1 MALINIRV
9 DDSLKENVETI
20 LEDMGLNMTTAIT
33 IYLKEIVRSK
43 QIPFTIVSSTKNNE
57 DNNLPKEE
65 TVDETYNKIKEFAL
79 KREYMSISAI
89 SRNFALGFVKSN
101 KYFEKLKSEGILE
114 ANANNSRGYKVIK

>member
-43 QIPFTIVSSTKNNE
+43 QIPFTIVSSINNI
-57 DNNLPKEE
+57 EE
-65 TVDETYNKIKEFAL
+65 NVYK
-79 KREYMSISAI
+79 
-89 SRNFALGFVKSN
+89 
-101 KYFEKLKSEGILE
+101 KLKED
-114 ANANNSRGYKVIK
+114 

>member
-43 QIPFTIVSSTKNNE
+43 QILFTIVSSINNIEKNF
-57 DNNLPKEE
+57 LPKEE
-65 TVDETYNKIKEFAL
+65 QFYETYNKIKEYA
-79 KREYMSISAI
+79 
-89 SRNFALGFVKSN
+89 
-101 KYFEKLKSEGILE
+101 
-114 ANANNSRGYKVIK
+114 

>member
-43 QIPFTIVSSTKNNE
+43 QIQFTIVSRINNIE
-57 DNNLPKEE
+57 ENVSSKEE
-65 TVDETYNKIKEFAL
+65 PVDETYNKIKEFA
-79 KREYMSISAI
+79 KQQKYMTMSSI
-89 SRNFALGFVKSN
+89 SRNFAMGFVKASE
-101 KYFEKLKSEGILE
+101 YFDKLKDDGVIKEDP
-114 ANANNSRGYKVIK
+114 NNHRYKVIK

>member
-43 QIPFTIVSSTKNNE
+43 QIPFTIVSNIKNIEENVSS
-57 DNNLPKEE
+57 KEE
-65 TVDETYNKIKEFAL
+65 PVDETYNKIKEFA
-79 KREYMSISAI
+79 KQQKYMTMSSI
-89 SRNFALGFVKSN
+89 SRNFAMGFVKASE
-101 KYFEKLKSEGILE
+101 YFDKLKDDGVIKEDP
-114 ANANNSRGYKVIK
+114 NNHRYKVIK

>member
-43 QIPFTIVSSTKNNE
+43 QIPFTIVSNIKNI
-57 DNNLPKEE
+57 EE
-65 TVDETYNKIKEFAL
+65 NVSSIEEPVDETYNKIKEFA
-79 KREYMSISAI
+79 KQQKYMTMSSI
-89 SRNFALGFVKSN
+89 SRNFAMGFVKASE
-101 KYFEKLKSEGILE
+101 YFDKLKDDGVIKEDP
-114 ANANNSRGYKVIK
+114 NNHRYKVIK

>member
-43 QIPFTIVSSTKNNE
+43 SIPFTIVSNIKNIEENVSS
-57 DNNLPKEE
+57 KEE
-65 TVDETYNKIKEFAL
+65 PVDETYNKIKEYA
-79 KREYMSISAI
+79 KEQKYMTI
-89 SRNFALGFVKSN
+89 SRICRIFGFGFNIS
-101 KYFEKLKSEGILE
+101 S
-114 ANANNSRGYKVIK
+114 IKKHLSF

>member
-43 QIPFTIVSSTKNNE
+43 QIPFTIVSNIKNIEENVSS
-57 DNNLPKEE
+57 KEE
-65 TVDETYNKIKEFAL
+65 PVDETYNKIKEFA
-79 KREYMSISAI
+79 KQQKYMTMSSI
-89 SRNFALGFVKSN
+89 SRNFAMGFVKASE
-101 KYFEKLKSEGILE
+101 YFDKLKDDGIIKE
-114 ANANNSRGYKVIK
+114 NPDNHMYRVIK

>member
-43 QIPFTIVSSTKNNE
+43 QIPFTIVSNIKNIEENVSST
-57 DNNLPKEE
+57 EE
-65 TVDETYNKIKEFAL
+65 PVDETYNKIKEFA
-79 KREYMSISAI
+79 KQQKYMTMSSI
-89 SRNFALGFVKSN
+89 SRNFAMGFVKASE
-101 KYFEKLKSEGILE
+101 YFDKLKDDGVIKEDP
-114 ANANNSRGYKVIK
+114 NNHRYKVIK

>member
-43 QIPFTIVSSTKNNE
+43 QIPFTIVSNIKNIEENVSS
-57 DNNLPKEE
+57 KEE
-65 TVDETYNKIKEFAL
+65 PVDETYDKIKEFA
-79 KREYMSISAI
+79 KQQKYMTMSSI
-89 SRNFALGFVKSN
+89 SRNFAMGFVKASE
-101 KYFEKLKSEGILE
+101 YFDKLKDDGVIKEDP
-114 ANANNSRGYKVIK
+114 NNHRYKVIK

>member
-43 QIPFTIVSSTKNNE
+43 QIPFTIVNSINNIE
-57 DNNLPKEE
+57 ENLNIEMEVTYE
-65 TVDETYNKIKEFAL
+65 T
-79 KREYMSISAI
+79 
-89 SRNFALGFVKSN
+89 
-101 KYFEKLKSEGILE
+101 ILLE
-114 ANANNSRGYKVIK
+114 

>member
-43 QIPFTIVSSTKNNE
+43 QIPFTIVSSINNIE
-57 DNNLPKEE
+57 ENVSSKEKP
-65 TVDETYNKIKEFAL
+65 VDETYDKIKEYA
-79 KREYMSISAI
+79 KQQKYMTMSSI
-89 SRNFALGFVKSN
+89 SRNFAMGFVKASE
-101 KYFEKLKSEGILE
+101 YFDKLINDGIIKE
-114 ANANNSRGYKVIK
+114 DPNNHRYKVIK

>member
-43 QIPFTIVSSTKNNE
+43 QIPFTIVSSINNIE
-57 DNNLPKEE
+57 ENVSSKEE
-65 TVDETYNKIKEFAL
+65 PVDETYNKIKEYA
-79 KREYMSISAI
+79 KEQKYMTITSIC
-89 SRNFALGFVKSN
+89 RNFGFGFN
-101 KYFEKLKSEGILE
+101 KASEYFDKLKDDGVIKEDP
-114 ANANNSRGYKVIK
+114 NNHRYKVIK

>member
-43 QIPFTIVSSTKNNE
+43 QIPFTIVSSINNIE
-57 DNNLPKEE
+57 ENVLPKEE
-65 TVDETYNKIKEFAL
+65 PVDETYNKIKEFA
-79 KREYMSISAI
+79 KQQKYMTMSSIC
-89 SRNFALGFVKSN
+89 RNFAMGYNKAS
-101 KYFEKLKSEGILE
+101 KYFDKLKDEEIIKE
-114 ANANNSRGYKVIK
+114 NPDNHKYRVIK

>member
-43 QIPFTIVSSTKNNE
+43 QIPFTIVSSINNIE
-57 DNNLPKEE
+57 ENVSSKEE
-65 TVDETYNKIKEFAL
+65 TVDETYNKIIVVFTKRLL
-79 KREYMSISAI
+79 KKWLNIGLLYDI
-89 SRNFALGFVKSN
+89 
-101 KYFEKLKSEGILE
+101 
-114 ANANNSRGYKVIK
+114 

>member
-43 QIPFTIVSSTKNNE
+43 QIPFTIVSSINNI
-57 DNNLPKEE
+57 EE
-65 TVDETYNKIKEFAL
+65 NVSSTDEPVDETYNKIKEFAL

-101 KYFEKLKSEGILE
+101 KYFDKLKDDGIIKE
-114 ANANNSRGYKVIK
+114 NPDNHMYRVIK

>member
-43 QIPFTIVSSTKNNE
+43 QIPFTIVSSINNIE
-57 DNNLPKEE
+57 ENVSSKEE
-65 TVDETYNKIKEFAL
+65 PVDETYNKIKEFA
-79 KREYMSISAI
+79 KQQKYMTISSIC
-89 SRNFALGFVKSN
+89 RNFAMGYNKAS
-101 KYFEKLKSEGILE
+101 KYFDKLKDDGLIKE
-114 ANANNSRGYKVIK
+114 NPDNHMYKVIK

>member
-43 QIPFTIVSSTKNNE
+43 QIPFTIVSSINNIE
-57 DNNLPKEE
+57 ENVLPKEE
-65 TVDETYNKIKEFAL
+65 PVDETYNKIKES
-79 KREYMSISAI
+79 KSSIATNAVTIKCI
-89 SRNFALGFVKSN
+89 SLSC
-101 KYFEKLKSEGILE
+101 
-114 ANANNSRGYKVIK
+114 

>member
-43 QIPFTIVSSTKNNE
+43 QIPFTIVSSINKIEENVSS
-57 DNNLPKEE
+57 KEE
-65 TVDETYNKIKEFAL
+65 PVDETYNKIKEYA
-79 KREYMSISAI
+79 KEQKYMTISTI
-89 SRNFALGFVKSN
+89 SRKFGFGFN
-101 KYFEKLKSEGILE
+101 KASEYFDKLKDDGVIKEDP
-114 ANANNSRGYKVIK
+114 NNHRYKVIK